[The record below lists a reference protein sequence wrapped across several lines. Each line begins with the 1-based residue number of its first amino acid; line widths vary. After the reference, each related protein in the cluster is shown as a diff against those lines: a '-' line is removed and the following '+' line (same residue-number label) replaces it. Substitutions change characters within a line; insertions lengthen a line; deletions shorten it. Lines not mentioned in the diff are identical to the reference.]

1 MTKRWDW
8 MRSAMPRRL
17 RTGTAVLVTAAM
29 AVVPIALGASVLP
42 AQAYATSWQSGVNT
56 GQCQKAPLTAF
67 AKWRGSAVE
76 RTSGYVGG
84 KTFTQL
90 SALYGLTTCL
100 HHAGVPVTLSVPMLP
115 ASQGTLVNGA
125 KGKYNAY
132 WTKFGKNAV
141 KDGYANATL
150 RIGWEMNGNWFKW
163 SAVKDPTHWKQYW
176 IQIVKTLRKVPNSH
190 FTFEWSV
197 GLGKHNNFDP
207 RKAYPGN
214 AYVSYIGTTV
224 YDTKWGTYG
233 ASGASIWKT
242 LTTQP
247 YGLNWLRTYAKSKH
261 KQIAVSE
268 WGLASRKSFA
278 RSGGGDDPYFIS
290 HMYAW
295 IKKSNVKYEIYFN
308 RLHKGTV
315 NNEHRLAIGSTTL
328 HTNPVFPNAAKA
340 YKKYFG

>member
-1 MTKRWDW
+1 MTKRRDW

-42 AQAYATSWQSGVNT
+42 AQAYTTSWQSGVNT

-163 SAVKDPTHWKQYW
+163 SATKDPTHWKQYW

-207 RKAYPGN
+207 AQGLPGQRLRQLHRHHGVRHEVGHVRGVRRVDLED
-214 AYVSYIGTTV
+214 ADHTAVRPQLAAHVRQEQAQADRLSPSGVSRAARASPGPVAVTT
-224 YDTKWGTYG
+224 
-233 ASGASIWKT
+233 
-242 LTTQP
+242 
-247 YGLNWLRTYAKSKH
+247 RTSSATCTP
-261 KQIAVSE
+261 
-268 WGLASRKSFA
+268 GSRRA
-278 RSGGGDDPYFIS
+278 
-290 HMYAW
+290 
-295 IKKSNVKYEIYFN
+295 
-308 RLHKGTV
+308 T
-315 NNEHRLAIGSTTL
+315 
-328 HTNPVFPNAAKA
+328 
-340 YKKYFG
+340 